1 MILKEKL
8 KIALPIGFVA
18 FVLLILMAIQ
28 FKTVSETN
36 INAIETMR
44 ETELRT
50 ELATWKTKYEDLT
63 TKLDDTEKKIS
74 EYKEKLSNDQTASEL
89 LNSEVKE
96 AESYLGYTD
105 LQGPGVIITLSDG
118 DQGNIIYYSDII
130 RLINE
135 LNIAGAEAISINDER
150 IVSTS
155 SIATVNNRILLVN
168 EKKMSGPYT
177 IKAIGDKQYIESSLT
192 IKGGYIETIKADY
205 KDISYEKSDN
215 IVIPAYSGKINYDYA
230 NKLKKED
237 KQE

>member
-1 MILKEKL
+1 MILNDKL

-18 FVLLILMAIQ
+18 FVLIILMAIQ

-36 INAIETMR
+36 INVIETMR

-50 ELATWKTKYEDLT
+50 ELATWKTKNEDLT

-96 AESYLGYTD
+96 AASYLGYTD
-105 LQGPGVIITLSDG
+105 LQGPGIIITLSDG

-135 LNIAGAEAISINDER
+135 LPIKAR

-177 IKAIGDKQYIESSLT
+177 IKAIGDKQYMESSLI
-192 IKGGYIETIKADY
+192 IKGGYMETIKADY

-215 IVIPAYSGKINYDYA
+215 IIIPAYNGKINYEYA
-230 NKLKKED
+230 NKYKKED

>member
-1 MILKEKL
+1 MILNEKL

-18 FVLLILMAIQ
+18 FILIILMAIQ

-36 INAIETMR
+36 INVIETMR

-50 ELATWKTKYEDLT
+50 ELATWKTKCEDLD

-105 LQGPGVIITLSDG
+105 LQGPGIIITLSDG
-118 DQGNIIYYSDII
+118 NEGNIIYYSDII

-168 EKKMSGPYT
+168 EKKMSGPYI
-177 IKAIGDKQYIESSLT
+177 IKAIGDKQYMESSLT

-215 IVIPAYSGKINYDYA
+215 IVIPAYSGKINYEYA
-230 NKLKKED
+230 NKYKKED